1 MHYMYMQDGPN
12 AGYFA
17 WSCQTDGTPNA
28 NGPAPDGEEYFAMA
42 LFLRRGAG
50 AAAAESMITPPWPDA
65 SCTAACIRAKSPA
78 RAARCGTPRTTLSNL
93 SPSVI
98 LPIRP
103 TICPTSIHCS
113 RCGPTRRIARSGPRL
128 PGLAAH
134 FSIKRATRSRVS
146 APSIPSTTVR
156 PTTARTVT
164 SATTCITAMP
174 TAPSPTWRWTTP
186 GSGPTRGRPKT
197 PSGCKIFCET
207 LCGRTNGIWE
217 IDGTPLPGEALH
229 PVAITATNAQASL
242 AAGGPNAEV
251 CVRRFWNTPLRDG
264 PRRYYDNC
272 LYFFALLALSGRYRI
287 WPL

>member
-1 MHYMYMQDGPN
+1 
-12 AGYFA
+12 
-17 WSCQTDGTPNA
+17 
-28 NGPAPDGEEYFAMA
+28 MA

-78 RAARCGTPRTTLSNL
+78 RAARCGTPKTTLSNL

-103 TICPTSIHCS
+103 TICPTSTHCS

-197 PSGCKIFCET
+197 PSGCKIFLRDAVRPHKRHLGDRWHTAARGGPAPRGHHGHQRPGEPGG
-207 LCGRTNGIWE
+207 GRPQRRGLRAPFLEHAPAEWP
-217 IDGTPLPGEALH
+217 TPLLRQL
-229 PVAITATNAQASL
+229 PVLLCPAGPQRPIPHL
-242 AAGGPNAEV
+242 AA
-251 CVRRFWNTPLRDG
+251 VRRSDIVKRSNL
-264 PRRYYDNC
+264 
-272 LYFFALLALSGRYRI
+272 
-287 WPL
+287 